1 MQQTFTRG
9 RAVFSKDPPVT
20 IGCRPVTL
28 HEILSRHEPTDE
40 SEAEDL
46 ARIRAFVSLH
56 PQPFDRSIAQGHL
69 TASAMVLTADGQRVL
84 LLFHHKLRRG
94 LQPGGH
100 AETGEAQG
108 ETVALR
114 EALEETGLPGL
125 TLHPDAPR
133 PLDVDVH
140 DIPARPPDP
149 AHEHLDLRY
158 LVIADPSAAIQP
170 AEGET
175 TKVRWFSWDELPAL
189 DLDHGLRR
197 ALTKARY
204 WCERARPGTS

>member
-9 RAVFSKDPPVT
+9 RSVFSKNPPGALRLPAV
-20 IGCRPVTL
+20 PL
-28 HEILSRHEPTDE
+28 HQILSRHEPSD
-40 SEAEDL
+40 EAEADDL
-46 ARIRAFVSLH
+46 ARIRAFVALH
-56 PQPFDRSIAQGHL
+56 DQPFDRAIEQGHL
-69 TASAMVLTADGQRVL
+69 TASAIVLTRGGERVL
-84 LLFHHKLRRG
+84 LLFHEKLRRW

-100 AETGEAQG
+100 AEPGETQGEAI
-108 ETVALR
+108 ALR
-114 EALEETGLPGL
+114 EAREETGLGDL
-125 TLHPDAPR
+125 ALHADAPR

-140 DIPARPPDP
+140 DIPPRGDEP

-158 LVIADPSAAIQP
+158 LVIADPSAAIRP

-175 TKVRWFSWDELPAL
+175 TRVRWFTWDELPAL

-204 WCERARPGTS
+204 WCGRDPRA

>member
-1 MQQTFTRG
+1 MP
-9 RAVFSKDPPVT
+9 S
-20 IGCRPVTL
+20 VTL
-28 HEILSRHEPTDE
+28 PEILSRHEATDE

-46 ARIRAFVSLH
+46 ARIRAFVDLH
-56 PQPFDRSIAQGHL
+56 PHPFDRAIGPGHL

-84 LLFHHKLRRG
+84 LLFHNKLRRW

-100 AETGEAQG
+100 AEPGETQGEA
-108 ETVALR
+108 VALR
-114 EALEETGLPGL
+114 EALEETGLPDL
-125 TLHPDAPR
+125 ALHASAPR

-140 DIPARPPDP
+140 DIPARPNEP

-158 LVIADPSAAIQP
+158 LVTADPSAAIRP
-170 AEGET
+170 GEGET
-175 TKVRWFSWDELPAL
+175 TTVRWFSWDELAAL

-204 WCERARPGTS
+204 WCERGGPTRP

>member
-1 MQQTFTRG
+1 MPLQR
-9 RAVFSKDPPVT
+9 
-20 IGCRPVTL
+20 
-28 HEILSRHEPTDE
+28 ILSRHEPSD
-40 SEAEDL
+40 EAEAADL

-56 PQPFDRSIAQGHL
+56 QQPFDRGIAQGHL
-69 TASAMVLTADGQRVL
+69 TASAMVLTKRGDRVL
-84 LLFHHKLRRG
+84 LLFHEKLRRW

-100 AETGEAQG
+100 AEPGETEGEA
-108 ETVALR
+108 VALR
-114 EALEETGLPGL
+114 EALEETGLTGL
-125 TLHPDAPR
+125 SLHADAPR

-140 DIPARPPDP
+140 DIPARGSEP

-158 LVIADPSAAIQP
+158 LVIADDSAAIQP

-175 TKVRWFSWDELPAL
+175 TRVRWFTWDELAGL

-204 WCERARPGTS
+204 WCGRGASFD